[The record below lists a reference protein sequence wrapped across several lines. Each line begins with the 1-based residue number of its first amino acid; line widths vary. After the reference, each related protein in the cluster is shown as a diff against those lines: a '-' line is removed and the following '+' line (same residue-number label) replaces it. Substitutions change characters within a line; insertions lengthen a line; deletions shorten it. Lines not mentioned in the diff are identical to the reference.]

1 MRKTYTGKIK
11 PGKNII
17 FTFGSNIS
25 GRHGKGAALVAK
37 TLFGAIYGQ
46 SKGLQGKSYAI
57 ITKDL
62 TKSIHPSISREYII
76 EQIEE
81 LYLFAIENSI
91 MEFHIAYKVDSV
103 FLNGYSLEDMV
114 YMFTRKYIP
123 SNIVFEDKFYEL
135 IRESKT
141 QTLF

>member
-1 MRKTYTGKIK
+1 MKCYSGKIK

-17 FTFGSNIS
+17 YCYGSNTE
-25 GRHGKGAALVAK
+25 GRHGKGAALIAK

-46 SKGLQGKSYAI
+46 SKGLQGNSYAI

-62 TKSIHPSISREYII
+62 TKSIHPSISKEYII

-81 LYLFAIENSI
+81 LYLFAVNNPI
-91 MEFHIAYKVDSV
+91 MEFHIAYRVDSI
-103 FLNGYSLEDMV
+103 FLNSYSLEDMV
-114 YMFTRKYIP
+114 YMFARNSIP
-123 SNIVFEDKFYEL
+123 VNIVFEDKFYEL

-141 QTLF
+141 RSLF